1 MRQKQIQKRNLALR
15 SSLSQLVYKIAAL
28 NIFMK
33 PALNILVRLQ
43 VDFFFFCYIVRVP
56 NNAATVL
63 LHCKDSSVDFTESL
77 SVAF

>member
-1 MRQKQIQKRNLALR
+1 MRQKQIQKRNLAIR

-43 VDFFFFCYIVRVP
+43 VDFFFCYIVRVP